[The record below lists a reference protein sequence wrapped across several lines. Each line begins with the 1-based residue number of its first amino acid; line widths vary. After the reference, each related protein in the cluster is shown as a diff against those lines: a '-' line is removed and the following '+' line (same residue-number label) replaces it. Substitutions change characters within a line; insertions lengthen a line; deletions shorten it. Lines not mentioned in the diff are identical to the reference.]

1 MSLVA
6 EVLPQVVA
14 ALQAFDPYE
23 RGVALNQLAQVRAP
37 PVGRAVGPRHID
49 THFASAQ
56 PHTPSLKPLLPWR
69 SLARPGSASGR

>member
-37 PVGRAVGPRHID
+37 PVGRAVAH
-49 THFASAQ
+49 
-56 PHTPSLKPLLPWR
+56 
-69 SLARPGSASGR
+69 

>member
-37 PVGRAVGPRHID
+37 PVGRAVAHVYALCLR
-49 THFASAQ
+49 SA
-56 PHTPSLKPLLPWR
+56 PHPLAEILAALA
-69 SLARPGSASGR
+69 LARPARFR

>member
-37 PVGRAVGPRHID
+37 PVGRAVGPRHND

-56 PHTPSLKPLLPWR
+56 PPHTPSLKPLLPWR
-69 SLARPGSASGR
+69 SPGRPAR

>member
-23 RGVALNQLAQVRAP
+23 RGVALNQLAQVRDP
-37 PVGRAVGPRHID
+37 PVGRAVAHLYALCLR
-49 THFASAQ
+49 Q
-56 PHTPSLKPLLPWR
+56 PHTPSLKPLLP
-69 SLARPGSASGR
+69 